1 MKAAGLMSWA
11 LVLAMGCSSGT
22 SGPDK
27 TAQSAPPPGSNAP
40 PPGSNAPPSANV
52 PELVPGVSVGPVR
65 IGMTRSDLDG
75 LGLGTKP
82 GPLGT
87 DVSVGPYVAS
97 MDGDRVG
104 AVHVDLRALPS
115 GLRVGGKVFDGS
127 AKIEVIAESLR
138 NCGPLQRNEGANVIP
153 CESGR
158 ALVIAGGPPGI
169 VSVHAVSPERAAK
182 KEGGAAPDTT
192 SEATWKHPGM
202 EMTLT
207 YPDKLLKVAQKPDG
221 ATLTSEILGTIE
233 DRSGEG
239 KDKPSPLTITI
250 SVRVGKL
257 LDVVKSSLGPQ
268 VATQMFPKGNEA
280 SFKEEKLS
288 SERMKISG
296 ANGYRIHMGSHDAQQ
311 HVAYAELKPGSTLE
325 VTCSYVGD
333 MAKPKVPMAT
343 QMKACDR
350 VLSTLMIK
358 L

>member
-1 MKAAGLMSWA
+1 MKAAGWMSCA
-11 LVLAMGCSSGT
+11 LVLAMGCSSGG

-27 TAQSAPPPGSNAP
+27 PAQSAPPVASSAP
-40 PPGSNAPPSANV
+40 AAANV
-52 PELVPGVSVGPVR
+52 PELVPGVGIGPVR
-65 IGMTRSDLDG
+65 VGMTRAELDA

-82 GPLGT
+82 GPLGS

-97 MDGDRVG
+97 MDGDRVA
-104 AVHVDLRALPS
+104 AVFVELRAVPT
-115 GLRVGGKVFDGS
+115 GVRVGGTVFDAT
-127 AKIEVIAESLR
+127 AKIEAIAQKLR
-138 NCGPLQRNEGANVIP
+138 SCEPLKVNEGANVIP

-158 ALVIAGGPPGI
+158 AVVIAGGPTGI
-169 VSVHAVSPERAAK
+169 VALQVVSPERAAK
-182 KEGGAAPDTT
+182 KAGGAVEGGPNTS

-202 EMTLT
+202 EMTLS
-207 YPDKLLKVAQKPDG
+207 YPDKFLKVAHKPDG

-233 DRSGEG
+233 DRSGQG
-239 KDKPSPLTITI
+239 KDKPSPFTITI

-257 LDVVKSSLGPQ
+257 LDVVKSSLGQ
-268 VATQMFPKGNEA
+268 TTATQMFPKGTEA
-280 SFKEEKLS
+280 SFKEEKDF
-288 SERMKISG
+288 SERIKISG
-296 ANGYRIHMGSHDAQQ
+296 ANGYRIHMGSHDAHQ

-350 VLSTLMIK
+350 VLSTLSIK